1 MAGKDRTGFV
11 AAVLLSLL
19 GVSDD
24 DIADDFALSGDEVVA
39 LVRWLRTRE
48 DFENH
53 PMMNQTDD
61 LLRSPRG
68 AMELFLSRTLV
79 EHGGLREWVLTLDV
93 PNESIESLR
102 AQLLE

>member
-1 MAGKDRTGFV
+1 
-11 AAVLLSLL
+11 
-19 GVSDD
+19 
-24 DIADDFALSGDEVVA
+24 
-39 LVRWLRTRE
+39 
-48 DFENH
+48 
-53 PMMNQTDD
+53 MMNQTDD

-79 EHGGLREWVLTLDV
+79 EHGGLHEWVLTLDV